1 MKDPKK
7 KVKAKKSFGQHF
19 LKDEEVC
26 ANIANILTGKG
37 YSNLVEIGPGM
48 GVLTKYLID
57 RPEDL
62 RVVEVDNESVEYLMV
77 NFPKLNGRIIHA
89 DFLRLPIDEMFKDQF
104 AVIGNFPYNI
114 SSQILFRIVDFRH
127 LIPEAGGMFQKELA
141 QRVASPPGSKAYGV
155 ISVLI
160 QAYYDIEYC
169 FTVPPQVF
177 DPPPKVDSGVI
188 YLRRKENYKL
198 PCDEVLF
205 KRVVKQAFSQRRKTL
220 SNALKPLLTNPEW
233 KKMDIFKLRAERLS
247 VQDFIDLTN
256 MFYPDNEVK

>member
-1 MKDPKK
+1 MENRK

-26 ANIANILTGKG
+26 VNIANILTGKG
-37 YSNLVEIGPGM
+37 YDNVLEIGPGM
-48 GVLTKYLID
+48 GVLTKYLIK
-57 RPEDL
+57 RKENL
-62 RVVEVDNESVEYLMV
+62 RVVEVDNESVEYLMI
-77 NFPKLNGRIIHA
+77 NYPELNGKIIHA
-89 DFLRLPIDEMFKDQF
+89 DFLRLPIDEMFQEPF

-114 SSQILFRIVDFRH
+114 SSQILFKIVDFKH

-169 FTVPPQVF
+169 FTVLPHVF
-177 DPPPKVDSGVI
+177 IPPPKVDSGVI
-188 YLRRKENYKL
+188 YLRRKENYTL
-198 PCDEVLF
+198 PCDEKLF
-205 KRVVKQAFSQRRKTL
+205 RQVVKQAFSQRRKTL
-220 SNALKPLLTNPEW
+220 SNALKPFLTNPEW
-233 KKMDIFKLRAERLS
+233 KTRDIFKLRAERLS

-256 MFYPDNEVK
+256 LFS

>member
-1 MKDPKK
+1 MNNHK

-26 ANIANILTGKG
+26 VNIANILTGKD
-37 YSNLVEIGPGM
+37 YENVLEIGPGM
-48 GVLTKYLID
+48 GVLTKHLLKRKESI
-57 RPEDL
+57 

-77 NFPKLNGRIIHA
+77 NYPELNGRIIHA
-89 DFLRLPIDEMFKDQF
+89 DFLRIPIDEMFHEPF

-141 QRVASPPGSKAYGV
+141 ERVASPPGSKVYGV

-169 FTVPPQVF
+169 FTVPPHVF

-188 YLRRKENYKL
+188 YLRRKENYSL
-198 PCDEVLF
+198 PCDEKLF
-205 KRVVKQAFSQRRKTL
+205 RQVVKQAFSQRRKTL
-220 SNALKPLLTNPEW
+220 SNALKPFLVNPEW
-233 KKMDIFKLRAERLS
+233 KSMEIFKLRAERLS
-247 VQDFIDLTN
+247 VSDFIYLTN
-256 MFYPDNEVK
+256 LFSD

>member
-1 MKDPKK
+1 MNNHK

-26 ANIANILTGKG
+26 VNIANILTGKG
-37 YSNLVEIGPGM
+37 YENVLEIGPGM
-48 GVLTKYLID
+48 GVLTKHLLK
-57 RPEDL
+57 RKENV

-77 NFPKLNGRIIHA
+77 NYPELNGRIIHA
-89 DFLRLPIDEMFKDQF
+89 DFLRIPIDEMFKEPF

-141 QRVASPPGSKAYGV
+141 ERVASPPGSKAYGV

-160 QAYYDIEYC
+160 QAYYDIDYC
-169 FTVPPQVF
+169 FTVPPHVF

-188 YLRRKENYKL
+188 YLRRKENYSL
-198 PCDEVLF
+198 PCDEKLF
-205 KRVVKQAFSQRRKTL
+205 RKVVKQAFSQRRKTL
-220 SNALKPLLTNPEW
+220 SNALKPFLVNPEW
-233 KKMDIFKLRAERLS
+233 KSMEIFKLRAERLS
-247 VQDFIDLTN
+247 VSDFIYLTN
-256 MFYPDNEVK
+256 LFSV

>member
-1 MKDPKK
+1 MENRKHK

-19 LKDEEVC
+19 LTDEQVC
-26 ANIANILTGKG
+26 VDIANILTGKG
-37 YSNLVEIGPGM
+37 YDNVLEIGPGM
-48 GVLTKYLID
+48 GVLTKYLIK
-57 RPEDL
+57 RPENV

-77 NFPKLNGRIIHA
+77 NYPELNGKIIHA
-89 DFLRLPIDEMFKDQF
+89 DFLRIPIAEMFQEQF

-114 SSQILFRIVDFRH
+114 SSQILFRVVDFRH

-169 FTVPPQVF
+169 FTVLPHVF

-188 YLRRKENYKL
+188 YLRRKENYTL
-198 PCDEVLF
+198 PCDEKLF
-205 KRVVKQAFSQRRKTL
+205 KQVVKQAFSQRRKTL
-220 SNALKPLLTNPEW
+220 SNALKPYLVKKPEL
-233 KKMDIFKLRAERLS
+233 KSMEIFKLRAERLS
-247 VQDFIDLTN
+247 VEDFINLTQL
-256 MFYPDNEVK
+256 FSE